1 MKQFTLVTL
10 CILMGGL
17 LAALPASA
25 EGEITLQAI
34 AQQEVKVVAEDGTE
48 TTKIIPAEK
57 VVPGDEVIYTITAR
71 NNSDKPVESVVIH
84 DPIPVH
90 MTYVAGSAKSEGSVL
105 TFSVDGGKSFDHPDK
120 LQVIDE
126 SGAAKKAEAKDY
138 TDIRWTLVS
147 AIPPSGE
154 KSVSFRALL
163 K

>member
-1 MKQFTLVTL
+1 MKKSILVTL

-17 LAALPASA
+17 LTALPASA

-48 TTKIIPAEK
+48 TTKIIPAVFNDTATTE
-57 VVPGDEVIYTITAR
+57 IYTITAR

-90 MTYVAGSAKSEGSVL
+90 MTYVAGSATSEGSVL
-105 TFSVDGGKSFDHPDK
+105 TFSVDGGKSFDQPDK

-126 SGAAKKAEAKDY
+126 SGAARQAEAKDY